1 MNKKITKRSR
11 RVVKNKKYKS
21 VKKGGSGGV
30 GEYPCGLCGTRH
42 RDPFEAIDCYT
53 KCEAKEKAASG
64 AGGPATGPALVS
76 AATSV
81 ERPLTVDGI
90 LTRSR
95 APYAKRNNSVIIY
108 TNSQENIG
116 NLYAANVMGA
126 QFDMPPI
133 PWIIQKGAACP
144 IVSVIQGV
152 IASASIHKRHE
163 IVALINSQS
172 GKKIQVP
179 LNIADA
185 INTEYTQ
192 NPYEY
197 KDLGKKRDNGQNYV
211 LAKRAGLV
219 GSAPDHPTP
228 PMTSAWLS
236 QMFGLEY
243 DEIFRQLADW
253 ELHPDVQ
260 HSVQSRNFENC
271 NVIIMNQLPF
281 NDDGTLDMHSEIGR
295 GANVPIHHIVSLIP
309 LPGNNVLLYLDTI
322 NKDISGNLLTVSDFF
337 NFIGSHPS
345 YEGTIRCIPLSLF
358 QSSADRMLAA
368 EVAGFT
374 VVGGGKNHRRSKQI
388 KK

>member
-95 APYAKRNNSVIIY
+95 APYANRKADVIIY
-108 TNSQENIG
+108 SVSGNIG
-116 NLYAANVMGA
+116 HLYEEKLMGG
-126 QFDMPPI
+126 QFNMPPI

-144 IVSVIQGV
+144 IASVIQGV
-152 IASASIHKRHE
+152 IASATINGRGE
-163 IVALINSQS
+163 IVDLINSQS
-172 GKKIQVP
+172 GQKISVP
-179 LNIADA
+179 LNIVDA
-185 INTEYTQ
+185 INTEYSQ
-192 NPYEY
+192 NPHDY
-197 KDLGKKRDNGQNYV
+197 KLEERKDNYV

-253 ELHPDVQ
+253 ELHPDVLQ
-260 HSVQSRNFENC
+260 SVQTRNFEKC

>member
-1 MNKKITKRSR
+1 VDF
-11 RVVKNKKYKS
+11 VVLDIWTLLKQLIVILN
-21 VKKGGSGGV
+21 VKKKKKK
-30 GEYPCGLCGTRH
+30 T
-42 RDPFEAIDCYT
+42 
-53 KCEAKEKAASG
+53 SG

-90 LTRSR
+90 LTRTR

-108 TNSQENIG
+108 TNSQGNIG

-172 GKKIQVP
+172 GEKIQVP

-192 NPYEY
+192 NPDDY
-197 KDLGKKRDNGQNYV
+197 KDLGEKRDNGQNYL

-228 PMTSAWLS
+228 PITSAWLS
-236 QMFGLEY
+236 KMFDLKY
-243 DEIFRQLADW
+243 DDIFRQLTDGN
-253 ELHPDVQ
+253 EHPDVIE
-260 HSVQSRNFENC
+260 SMGKRNFEKC

-281 NDDGTLDMHSEIGR
+281 NDDATLDMDSEFGK
-295 GANVPIHHIVSLIP
+295 GDNEPIHHIVSLIP
-309 LPGNNVLLYLDTI
+309 LRGNDVLLYLDTI
-322 NKDISGNLLTVSDFF
+322 NKSISGQLITVDDFF
-337 NFIGSHPS
+337 NFIDSHPS
-345 YEGTIRCIPLSLF
+345 YGGTIRCIPLSLF

-368 EVAGFT
+368 TFT
-374 VVGGGKNHRRSKQI
+374 FVGGGKNKRRSKQI